1 MSTQAT
7 GAGPPAMDESELR
20 PLKVAQ
26 VSPYDFAYPG
36 GVIDHI
42 SSLSHQLTLLGHS
55 VKIIAPLSNAKDQK
69 LSETLIPLGRPVP
82 IPSGG
87 SVARISLSVWLE
99 PRIKALLEEERFD
112 IVHIH
117 EPMAP
122 TLPITVLY
130 CSNAVNVGTFH
141 AFRSSRAY
149 RWWRYFS
156 RRWFKKL
163 DGRIC
168 VSRPAMD
175 YVSKFFPQEYE
186 VIPNGINLDRFA
198 QPLPPLGKYRDD
210 KVNILFVG
218 RMERRKGLKYLLE
231 AYAELK
237 WVRPD
242 IRLIVVGPGRPN
254 KECLKIISEHNL
266 QDVELLGSVPWEEL
280 PRYYQAADIY
290 CTPATGRESFGI
302 VLLEAMASSK
312 PIVASRID
320 GYSGVMSDGVEGFLV
335 PPKNGPALAQ
345 SLAKLIDNPSLRQ
358 EMGARGRIAVENYR
372 WERVAERV
380 VSVYRRLLRER
391 RQSTAAS
398 STTQ

>member
-1 MSTQAT
+1 
-7 GAGPPAMDESELR
+7 
-20 PLKVAQ
+20 
-26 VSPYDFAYPG
+26 
-36 GVIDHI
+36 
-42 SSLSHQLTLLGHS
+42 
-55 VKIIAPLSNAKDQK
+55 
-69 LSETLIPLGRPVP
+69 
-82 IPSGG
+82 
-87 SVARISLSVWLE
+87 
-99 PRIKALLEEERFD
+99 
-112 IVHIH
+112 
-117 EPMAP
+117 
-122 TLPITVLY
+122 
-130 CSNAVNVGTFH
+130 
-141 AFRSSRAY
+141 
-149 RWWRYFS
+149 
-156 RRWFKKL
+156 
-163 DGRIC
+163 
-168 VSRPAMD
+168 
-175 YVSKFFPQEYE
+175 
-186 VIPNGINLDRFA
+186 
-198 QPLPPLGKYRDD
+198 
-210 KVNILFVG
+210 VNILFVG

-242 IRLIVVGPGRPN
+242 IRLIVVGPGSPN

-290 CTPATGRESFGI
+290 CTPSTGRESFGI

>member
-1 MSTQAT
+1 M
-7 GAGPPAMDESELR
+7 
-20 PLKVAQ
+20 
-26 VSPYDFAYPG
+26 SPYDFAYPG
-36 GVIDHI
+36 GVVDHI

-55 VKIIAPLSNAKDQK
+55 VKIIAPLSNAKDRTVD
-69 LSETLIPLGRPVP
+69 EGLIPLGRPVP

-87 SVARISLSVWLE
+87 SVARISLSVWLK
-99 PRIKALLEEERFD
+99 PRVKALLEQEHFD
-112 IVHIH
+112 VVHIH

-122 TLPITVLY
+122 TLPLTVLY
-130 CSNAVNVGTFH
+130 CSNTVNVGTFH
-141 AFRSSRAY
+141 AYRSSRAY

-168 VSRPAMD
+168 VSRPALD
-175 YVSKFFPQEYE
+175 YVSKFFPQDYE
-186 VIPNGINLDRFA
+186 IIPNGISVDRFDL
-198 QPLPPLGKYRDD
+198 PLPPLEKYRDG

-218 RMERRKGLKYLLE
+218 RMERRKGLKHLLD

-237 WVRPD
+237 WERPEV
-242 IRLIVVGPGRPN
+242 RLIVVGPGNPG

-266 QDVELLGSVPWEEL
+266 QDVELVGAVPWEEL
-280 PRYYQAADIY
+280 PRYYQAADIF

-320 GYSGVMSDGVEGFLV
+320 GFSGVMSDGVEGFLV
-335 PPKNGPALAQ
+335 PPKNGHALAQ
-345 SLAKLIDNPSLRQ
+345 SLAKLVDNPSLRR
-358 EMGARGRIAVENYR
+358 EMGARGRITVENYR

-380 VSVYRRLLRER
+380 VNVYRRLLRDQR
-391 RQSTAAS
+391 PSATGS
-398 STTQ
+398 SAPQ